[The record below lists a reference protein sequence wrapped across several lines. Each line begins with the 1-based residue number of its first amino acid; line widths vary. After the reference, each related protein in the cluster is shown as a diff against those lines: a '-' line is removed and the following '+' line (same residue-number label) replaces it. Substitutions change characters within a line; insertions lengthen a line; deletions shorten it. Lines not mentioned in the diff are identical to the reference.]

1 MTVMPFVFHGCLAV
15 RELVGPEARDARAL
29 LDGLGQVSD
38 DMLFT
43 HTAGTMLRRP
53 VQADAWPNDF
63 ALWAATE
70 LGDQALAERLA
81 MVDVFDAGSL
91 EALRANL
98 VTVLEDHLHRGPV
111 AAAPAVEPF
120 VFLRAHVVPV
130 PLGVTASTLREF
142 RDGLALV
149 DGSAIFYHVVEVRYR
164 LGRDRG
170 DFAEWC
176 EHGLGRTDLAERL
189 ARIDAHV
196 GSLERIRDRCL
207 GVIEDALATGT

>member
-1 MTVMPFVFHGCLAV
+1 MTLMPFVFHGCLAV
-15 RELVGPEARDARAL
+15 RELVGPEAWDVRGL
-29 LDGLGQVSD
+29 LEGIGQVSD
-38 DMLFT
+38 EMLFT

-53 VQADAWPNDF
+53 VQGDAWPNDF

-91 EALRANL
+91 DALRANL
-98 VTVLEDHLHRGPV
+98 VAVLEDHLHRG
-111 AAAPAVEPF
+111 AAAARAIEPF
-120 VFLRAHVVPV
+120 VFLRTHVVPV

-142 RDGLALV
+142 HDGLALV
-149 DGSAIFYHVVEVRYR
+149 DASALFYHVVEVRYR

-170 DFAEWC
+170 DFAEWA
-176 EHGLGRTDLAERL
+176 EHGLGRTDLADRL

-207 GVIEDALATGT
+207 GVIEDALVTGG